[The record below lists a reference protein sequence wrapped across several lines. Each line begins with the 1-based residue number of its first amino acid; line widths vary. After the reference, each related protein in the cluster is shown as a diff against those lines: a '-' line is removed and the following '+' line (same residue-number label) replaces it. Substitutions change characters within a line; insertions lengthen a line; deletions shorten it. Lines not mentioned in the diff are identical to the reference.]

1 MKRNIAK
8 LVFLLNHMLVMIY
21 LCTFANSDA
30 GISIHSIV
38 PIILATLFLLDI
50 SYIMA
55 CDVTGNRIL
64 ILFCALLALDSWYL
78 LLSFRETPL
87 ETILFQL
94 LSPVI
99 LYVSV
104 QFVLFF
110 LFQGYRY
117 QLKKGVDI
125 LLFIAFV
132 SAASSIFLS
141 ERIFAVCYG
150 IQFVVSIL
158 CFLFV
163 IGYHHKRIGYV
174 IRSERKALLFSVGI
188 TAISFFIYYFF
199 TWDIKDHI
207 GNFGIYLTVLVFSF
221 SIHGIAVKENSGMPI
236 STVLDR
242 KQRGLLTAVCLGLL
256 CLVSFAFHLS
266 VLLFITECNL
276 LFCVIFLSN
285 IFLGENLR
293 QNKDI
298 IVKDSYT
305 FALEKLRR
313 EEQLKAEFSNFLH
326 DDILQDLLS
335 IKNMTGKSNRPE
347 VQDLMYETLD
357 DLNVRIRERMQDYH
371 PVILKNL
378 TVKENYGEL
387 IRSVQETFPQKR
399 ITVTFECAPDI
410 FIAEPYDMLVYRLIK
425 ELLTNVYKHSN
436 GDSAVITLLLEKDI
450 IRLAV
455 SDNGTKEISPEDI
468 QTAVSQKGILSL
480 KEQTDQLGGSMKVIK
495 NQPRGLKIEVELP
508 MRGEDS
514 YQYFIS

>member
-1 MKRNIAK
+1 MKRNMAK
-8 LVFLLNHMLVMIY
+8 LVFLLNHMLVLVY

-38 PIILATLFLLDI
+38 PITLATLFLLDI
-50 SYIMA
+50 SYMMA

-125 LLFIAFV
+125 LLFIVFV
-132 SAASSIFLS
+132 SAAISTFLS
-141 ERIFAVCYG
+141 GRIFAVCYG
-150 IQFVVSIL
+150 IQFVVSIPA
-158 CFLFV
+158 FLFV
-163 IGYHHKRIGYV
+163 AGYHHKRIGYV
-174 IRSERKALLFSVGI
+174 IRSERRALLFSAGI
-188 TAISFFIYYFF
+188 TAIGFLIYYFF
-199 TWDIKDHI
+199 TRDIKDHI

-221 SIHGIAVKENSGMPI
+221 SIHGIAVKESQGMPI
-236 STVLDR
+236 VAVLER
-242 KQRGLLTAVCLGLL
+242 KQGGLLAAVCLGFL
-256 CLVSFAFHLS
+256 CLVSFAFHLP
-266 VLLFITECNL
+266 VLLFIMECNF

-293 QNKDI
+293 QKKDI
-298 IVKDSYT
+298 TANDSYT

-313 EEQLKAEFSNFLH
+313 EEHLKAEFSDFLH

-335 IKNMTGKSNRPE
+335 IKNMTGKSHRPE
-347 VQDLMYETLD
+347 VQDLICKTLEN
-357 DLNVRIRERMQDYH
+357 LNVRIRERMQDYH

-378 TVKENYGEL
+378 TVKENYGQL

-399 ITVTFECAPDI
+399 ITVLFECAPDI

-436 GDSAVITLLLEKDI
+436 GDSAVVTLVLVKDI

-455 SDNGTKEISPEDI
+455 SDNGTKEISSEDI
-468 QTAVSQKGILSL
+468 QSAVSQKGILSL
-480 KEQTDQLGGSMKVIK
+480 KEQTDHLGGFMYVKK
-495 NQPRGLKIEVELP
+495 NQPCGLRIEVELP
-508 MRGEDS
+508 MRGEGS
-514 YQYFIS
+514 YQHFVS